1 MFLSPLPPLTVTSPP
16 TVILSGF
23 TLIPDFAVCSL
34 SITSPTS
41 PWIPPPLVPP
51 LIPTIAP
58 PAFKS
63 VLTSLTFRF
72 PPISTFPFPVS
83 DPNTPP
89 FRLASPSTLTVISF
103 LALIPAWVVTSLPF
117 LKICPPPAESPRSPV
132 PIVFVATPAE
142 TSAPNQA
149 SILDSSILSTLVSIF
164 KSPPTFRSTLFPST
178 VLPMIFVS
186 FPDSIV
192 TPFLAT
198 IELPLLYSLFTSDW
212 L

>member
-16 TVILSGF
+16 IVILSGF

-89 FRLASPSTLTVISF
+89 FRLASPSTLAVISF
-103 LALIPAWVVTSLPF
+103 LALIPA
-117 LKICPPPAESPRSPV
+117 
-132 PIVFVATPAE
+132 
-142 TSAPNQA
+142 
-149 SILDSSILSTLVSIF
+149 
-164 KSPPTFRSTLFPST
+164 
-178 VLPMIFVS
+178 
-186 FPDSIV
+186 
-192 TPFLAT
+192 
-198 IELPLLYSLFTSDW
+198 
-212 L
+212 